1 MRTETGVEVRVE
13 TFLRAQFSISPRDSG
28 FAGDIDIFERGYVD
42 SVGVVEL
49 LAFLAREFGVEV
61 PEEDLLS
68 DEFSTVAGIAR
79 IIRRL
84 RAASG
89 RPA

>member
-1 MRTETGVEVRVE
+1 
-13 TFLRAQFSISPRDSG
+13 
-28 FAGDIDIFERGYVD
+28 
-42 SVGVVEL
+42 VGVVEL